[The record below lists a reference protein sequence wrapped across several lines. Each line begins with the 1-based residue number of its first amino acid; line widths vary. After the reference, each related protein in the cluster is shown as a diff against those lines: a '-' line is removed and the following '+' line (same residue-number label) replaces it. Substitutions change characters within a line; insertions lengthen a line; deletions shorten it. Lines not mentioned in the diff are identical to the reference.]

1 MENEKVNNM
10 NESILNSIKKLLGI
24 GDDYT
29 HFDIDI
35 MTHIN
40 SIFVILYQ
48 MGVGTEPFSISS
60 SEATWAVY
68 LDGRYELVTVKTYI
82 YLRVR
87 LLFDPPASSAAVEAI
102 KETVRELE
110 FRISVTVDPG
120 PTITG

>member
-1 MENEKVNNM
+1 MD
-10 NESILNSIKKLLGI
+10 ESILDSIKKLLGI
-24 GDDYT
+24 DADYT

-35 MTHIN
+35 ITHIN
-40 SIFVILYQ
+40 SIFVVLYQ
-48 MGVGTEPFSISS
+48 LGVGTEPFSITDNLT
-60 SEATWAVY
+60 TWAEY
-68 LDGRYELVTVKTYI
+68 LDGRYDLVTVKTYI

-102 KETVRELE
+102 KETIRELE